1 MRERIDPL
9 IAERAPWLFSNRLGT
24 VKAHRVLNR
33 MLGYETTLR
42 LAEYFR
48 DRDTAEI
55 MGVMGRYLAQDVQAT
70 GLENIPRQGP
80 ALIVANHPTGI
91 ADGIILHHLLAP
103 LRPDLFV
110 YANSDILRIL
120 PQMDSLI
127 LPVEWRLDRRTL
139 SKTRETMSL
148 TRRALDAG
156 RLGVIF
162 PAGRLAKRR
171 GLRLYERPWM
181 PSAAMIARKLDI
193 PVIPVNVRARNSA
206 LFYLFDLIHPSLRDI
221 TLFHETLNKYRQ
233 PFRVTVGGPISPR
246 SLPATS
252 EDGIEVLRQ
261 KTLAL
266 GGRHAPTVSLVDSTG
281 IPSLSR
287 RRIQIPV

>member
-91 ADGIILHHLLAP
+91 ADGVAVFDLLKSI
-103 LRPDLFV
+103 RPDMMFF
-110 YANSDILRIL
+110 ANRDAIRVNPRFSEMII
-120 PQMDSLI
+120 
-127 LPVEWRLDRRTL
+127 PVEWRQEH
-139 SKTRETMSL
+139 KTRGK
-148 TRRALDAG
+148 A
-156 RLGVIF
+156 
-162 PAGRLAKRR
+162 AK
-171 GLRLYERPWM
+171 
-181 PSAAMIARKLDI
+181 
-193 PVIPVNVRARNSA
+193 
-206 LFYLFDLIHPSLRDI
+206 
-221 TLFHETLNKYRQ
+221 
-233 PFRVTVGGPISPR
+233 
-246 SLPATS
+246 
-252 EDGIEVLRQ
+252 
-261 KTLAL
+261 
-266 GGRHAPTVSLVDSTG
+266 HAP
-281 IPSLSR
+281 
-287 RRIQIPV
+287 